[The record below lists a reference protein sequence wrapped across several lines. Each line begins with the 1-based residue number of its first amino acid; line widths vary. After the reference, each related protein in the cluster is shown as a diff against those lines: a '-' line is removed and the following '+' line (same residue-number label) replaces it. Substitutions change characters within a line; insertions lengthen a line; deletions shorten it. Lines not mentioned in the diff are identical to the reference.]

1 MLPLSR
7 IHVLRVLKRSLLVLA
22 LLLSTV
28 CVLLTAAFCAFTF
41 WLLPNLD
48 QYRPRLEQSLSGALG
63 HDVRIAKLSGHWEG
77 VAPLFELS
85 GVAIANPVSGQAL
98 TLSLVTVQPSW
109 TSMLAWEPRLSVLVN
124 GPAVELR
131 RTAAGVIYLNGFDLS
146 SGPSSDNALGNW
158 LLRQPSLDIRNA
170 RLSWQDDRLGLPRL
184 DLKQGQLL
192 LERTL
197 LGHRL
202 HLAGLPAAT
211 LGKGFELDASWR
223 GDDINS
229 WLQWSGS
236 LRVALNGARA
246 DVWSRYMREMGVL
259 RSGEGDG
266 TLEMSFADGSIGSL
280 RADVN
285 VRNAA
290 YTPPS
295 ARELVLPQLQGKLQ
309 LDRQGDGSYKIL
321 ASDLTLASA
330 TGLAFDKSSIKGQWR
345 PGAQGGGELTLDNV
359 DVGHLNPFIR
369 ALGVDANPLFARF
382 SPRGALHGL
391 TLGWQGPAEA
401 PRSFQLK
408 TRFEAL
414 GWQPF
419 ADLPGVAG
427 VTGSIDFNEQGG
439 RLLLDT
445 GKSEVI
451 YPALYAQSL
460 PFDSLAADIS
470 WRQRGAAL
478 DIDFDKLAFASADL
492 AGRLQGSYHHGGGG
506 AGHID
511 LTASVDEVKATRIP
525 GYLPHQVGEHTSAW
539 LRKALLD
546 GVAKNVRLTLKG
558 DLDQFPFPAG
568 KGGEFLV
575 EADVEKAKL
584 LYQPG
589 WPAIDDIDAKLTFHN
604 EAMRVESTR
613 ASTVGVPLRQVRVGI
628 DQLGATAP
636 WLKIEGEIDD
646 KLDRMLAFTTKSPV
660 DGWLGGFTGKIRAAG
675 PAALKLQLAVP
686 LAGEDSTKVRGD
698 IDFKHNRLLFTQL
711 PLPELT
717 AVQGRLTFTER
728 GIDSKGVAMEAFG
741 GAFRLSAHTG
751 ADKRMRFE
759 VGGEADGKRV
769 LQQYLAPLAPLAEG
783 RSRFDSQFVV
793 RDGLESLQ
801 LSSSLQGLAL
811 DAPPP
816 LGKAAAAAQA
826 LQLQLHPA
834 PARFGQAMR
843 LEFALGTALNGKLRL
858 DEHGNLQAG
867 ALGLER
873 DAGEWPATGLVL
885 RAQQARVDLDDWW
898 QRLSRLGGADG
909 LPNGNMILSLDL
921 DAPELSA
928 QGFTL
933 HQVNAHVF
941 NRPGTE
947 LWSVKLRSR
956 EATGLVSYQPGG
968 GGALEANLD
977 RLALNWPLRADAAP
991 TPGAA
996 AKPQLPAMKIHIAE
1010 LSLQG
1015 REIGKLDMTARRDGA
1030 VWIMDPL
1037 KLTTPEGSL
1046 SGSAEVNEQGAG
1058 SVDSRF
1064 ALETANAGKLLA
1076 RFGQGDV
1083 FRNGQGKLSGQLN
1096 WPGGLSDLDAAHL
1109 SGQLSLDFKNG
1120 RFAKVDPGVARL
1132 LGVLSLQS
1140 LPRRIRLDFTDV
1152 FSEGFA
1158 FDTLQGAAGVRNGLF
1173 TSSKVEMRS
1182 PAAEVTIS
1190 GEVDL
1195 GKETQ
1200 ALKVHVVPHVAESVA
1215 LAAGAALLNPVVG
1228 IATLAAQ
1235 KVLQD
1240 PVGKIL
1246 SLDYAVSGSLKDPQV
1261 VRVNVGD
1268 PVNIKGK
1275 KP

>member
-1 MLPLSR
+1 MSH
-7 IHVLRVLKRSLLVLA
+7 IHVLRVLKRSLLALGL
-22 LLLSTV
+22 LLLSA
-28 CVLLTAAFCAFTF
+28 CVLLSAAFGAFTF

-48 QYRPRLEQSLSGALG
+48 QYRPQLEQGLSGALG
-63 HDVRIAKLSGHWEG
+63 HNVSIVRLAGRWQG
-77 VAPLFELS
+77 VAPQFELNR
-85 GVAIANPVSGQAL
+85 VAIANPVSGQAL
-98 TLSLVTVQPSW
+98 TLSKVTVQPSW
-109 TSMLAWEPRLSVLVN
+109 TSLLAWEPRLSVMVN
-124 GPAVELR
+124 GPSVELR
-131 RTAAGVIYLNGFDLS
+131 RTAGGVIYLNGFDLS

-158 LLRQPSLDIRNA
+158 LLRQPALDIRNA

-184 DLKQGQLL
+184 DLQQGQLL

-223 GDDINS
+223 GDDINR
-229 WLQWSGS
+229 WQQWSGS

-246 DVWSRYMREMGVL
+246 DVWSRYMRELGVL

-266 TLEMSFADGSIGSL
+266 VLEMSFADGSVGSL
-280 RADVN
+280 QADVN

-295 ARELVLPQLQGKLQ
+295 SREMVLPQLQGKLQ
-309 LDRQGDGSYKIL
+309 LDRQGDGSYKIF
-321 ASDLTLASA
+321 ASGLTLASA

-359 DVGHLNPFIR
+359 DVGHLSPFIH

-391 TLGWQGPAEA
+391 TLGWQGPVEA
-401 PRSFQLK
+401 PRSFKLK
-408 TRFEAL
+408 SRFESL

-419 ADLPGVAG
+419 ADLPGVSG
-427 VTGSIDFNEQGG
+427 VTGSIAFSEQGG
-439 RLLLDT
+439 QLKLDT

-460 PFDSLAADIS
+460 PFDSLAADVS
-470 WRQRGAAL
+470 WRQQGPAL
-478 DIDFDKLAFASADL
+478 DIAFNKLVFANADL
-492 AGRLQGSYHHGGGG
+492 SGRLQGTYHHGGSG
-506 AGHID
+506 AGQID
-511 LTASVDEVKATRIP
+511 LTAVVGEVKASRIP
-525 GYLPHQVGEHTSAW
+525 VYLPHQVGERTSAW

-546 GVAKNVRLTLKG
+546 GMAHNVTLKLKG
-558 DLDQFPFPAG
+558 NLDQFPFAGG

-589 WPAIDDIDAKLTFHN
+589 WPTIDDIDAKLSFHN
-604 EAMRVESTR
+604 ESMLVESPR
-613 ASTVGVPLRQVRVGI
+613 ASTLGVPLREVRVGI
-628 DQLGATAP
+628 DQLGAAVP
-636 WLKIEGEIDD
+636 WLKIDGQIDD
-646 KLDRMLAFTTKSPV
+646 RLDRMLAFTTKSPV
-660 DGWLGGFTGKIRAAG
+660 DGWLGGFTGKIKAAG
-675 PAALKLQLAVP
+675 PAGLKLQLAVP
-686 LAGEDSTKVRGD
+686 LAGNEAVKVRGD
-698 IDFKHNRLLFTQL
+698 IDFRHNQLQFTQL
-711 PLPELT
+711 PLPPLSG
-717 AVQGRLTFTER
+717 AQGRLTFTER
-728 GIDSKGVAMEAFG
+728 GVDSQGVVVHAFG
-741 GAFRLSAHTG
+741 GPFRLTAHTG
-751 ADKRMRFE
+751 PDKRMRFD
-759 VGGEADGKRV
+759 VGGEADAQEVIR
-769 LQQYLAPLAPLAEG
+769 QYLPPLSPLVSG
-783 RSRFDSQFVV
+783 RARFDSQFVV
-793 RDGLESLQ
+793 RDGLESLSA
-801 LSSSLQGLAL
+801 SSSLKGAAL
-811 DAPPP
+811 EAPAP
-816 LGKAAAAAQA
+816 LGKAAAAELP

-834 PARFGQAMR
+834 PARFAPAMR
-843 LEFALGTALNGKLRL
+843 LEFELGRALSGKLRL

-867 ALGLER
+867 ALGVGR
-873 DAGEWPATGLVL
+873 GSGEWPAAGLAV
-885 RAQQARVDLDDWW
+885 RVQQPR
-898 QRLSRLGGADG
+898 
-909 LPNGNMILSLDL
+909 LDL
-921 DAPELSA
+921 DEWWQQLSKLEGGGSLPHDGLALALDIDSPELAA

-933 HQVNAHVF
+933 HQVSAHVS
-941 NRPGTE
+941 NRGQSE
-947 LWSVKLRSR
+947 QWAVQLRSR
-956 EATGLVSYQPGG
+956 EAAGTLSYRPGEGGLLQAS
-968 GGALEANLD
+968 LE
-977 RLALNWPLRADAAP
+977 RLALNWPLRGD
-991 TPGAA
+991 TPPSGAA
-996 AKPQLPAMKIHIAE
+996 LKQQLPAMKIHIGE

-1015 REIGKLDMTARRDGA
+1015 RSIGQLDMVARRNGS
-1030 VWIMDPL
+1030 VWLMDPL
-1037 KLTTPEGSL
+1037 RLTTPEGNL
-1046 SGSAEVNEQGAG
+1046 SGSAQVNEQGAG

-1064 ALETANAGKLLA
+1064 VLDISNAGKLLA

-1083 FRNGQGKLSGQLN
+1083 FRNGQGKLSGHLN

-1109 SGQLSLDFKNG
+1109 SGQLELDFKSG

-1152 FSEGFA
+1152 FSDGFA
-1158 FDTLQGAAGVRNGLF
+1158 FDTLQGAASVRNGVF
-1173 TSSKVEMRS
+1173 NSSRVEMKS

-1190 GEVDL
+1190 GSVDL
-1195 GKETQ
+1195 VKESQ

-1246 SLDYAVSGSLKDPQV
+1246 SLDYSVSGSLQDPQV
-1261 VRVNVGD
+1261 VRVSVGE